1 MLFSRAVAV
10 IFLLTSVI
18 IVITLAHFL
27 VGLVVR
33 RAVCDP
39 LKNPGDDQLFGYV
52 DKFINL
58 NEYLNPTN
66 FNRNSRIGRN
76 RELVNAD
83 NTPLTISQV
92 IESCHANETIYKV
105 SWKMQLFF
113 RKSSNVMLF
122 T

>member
-1 MLFSRAVAV
+1 V

-18 IVITLAHFL
+18 IIVTLAHFL

-33 RAVCDP
+33 RGVCDP
-39 LKNPGDDQLFGYV
+39 LKNPGDDQFFGYI

-66 FNRNSRIGRN
+66 FNRNSRISRN
-76 RELVNAD
+76 RQLVNTD

-92 IESCHANETIYKV
+92 IEACHANETIYNV
-105 SWKMQLFF
+105 S
-113 RKSSNVMLF
+113 
-122 T
+122 